1 MLEIITNEAESGARI
16 IVIGVGG
23 AGNNA
28 VNRMVEEGIGGV
40 EFVGVNTDQQA
51 LSLCKAPTILQIG
64 EKVTKGLGCGAVPEV
79 GEKAAE
85 ESADEIR
92 ALMEGADMI
101 FVRGS
106 RYQGV
111 YRTPYGDMDMAVFP
125 SVVNYQIGGS
135 SGEINLS
142 YQLDF
147 DGQYASD
154 HELHIIYAD
163 KSAAHESTA

>member
-1 MLEIITNEAESGARI
+1 MRKTVLLSITGVSKTNGYPDDAIKMFTTGYLSGEGDSWKLKYSETAPDDI
-16 IVIGVGG
+16 TDKNHITLTM
-23 AGNNA
+23 NN
-28 VNRMVEEGIGGV
+28 G
-40 EFVGVNTDQQA
+40 T
-51 LSLCKAPTILQIG
+51 
-64 EKVTKGLGCGAVPEV
+64 VTMTNSQNK
-79 GEKAAE
+79 
-85 ESADEIR
+85 
-92 ALMEGADMI
+92 GADMV

-111 YRTPYGDMDMAVFP
+111 YRTPYGDLDMAVFP
-125 SVVNYQIGGS
+125 SVVEYHIGQG

-163 KSAAHESTA
+163 KSTSQRSAQ

>member
-1 MLEIITNEAESGARI
+1 MRKTVLLSITGLSKTNGVPDDAIKLFTTGYLSGDGDSWKLRYSETSPDD
-16 IVIGVGG
+16 
-23 AGNNA
+23 
-28 VNRMVEEGIGGV
+28 VNDR
-40 EFVGVNTDQQA
+40 NH
-51 LSLCKAPTILQIG
+51 
-64 EKVTKGLGCGAVPEV
+64 VTLTMNQGTVTMTNSQNK
-79 GEKAAE
+79 
-85 ESADEIR
+85 
-92 ALMEGADMI
+92 GADMV

-111 YRTPYGDMDMAVFP
+111 YRTPYGDMDLAVFP
-125 SVVNYQIGGS
+125 SEVNYRIGRD

-163 KSAAHESTA
+163 KSGQRTSAS

>member
-1 MLEIITNEAESGARI
+1 MRKTVLLSITGLSKTNGVPDDAIKLFTTGYLSGDGDSWKLRYSETSPDD
-16 IVIGVGG
+16 
-23 AGNNA
+23 
-28 VNRMVEEGIGGV
+28 VNDR
-40 EFVGVNTDQQA
+40 NH
-51 LSLCKAPTILQIG
+51 
-64 EKVTKGLGCGAVPEV
+64 VTLTMNQGTVTMTNSQNK
-79 GEKAAE
+79 
-85 ESADEIR
+85 
-92 ALMEGADMI
+92 GADMV

-111 YRTPYGDMDMAVFP
+111 YRTPYGDMDLAVFP
-125 SVVNYQIGGS
+125 SEVNYRIGRD

-163 KSAAHESTA
+163 KSGQRTAAS

>member
-1 MLEIITNEAESGARI
+1 MRKTVLLSITGLSKTNGIPDDAIKLFTTGYLSG
-16 IVIGVGG
+16 
-23 AGNNA
+23 
-28 VNRMVEEGIGGV
+28 EGDSWKLRYSETSPDDI
-40 EFVGVNTDQQA
+40 
-51 LSLCKAPTILQIG
+51 K
-64 EKVTKGLGCGAVPEV
+64 EKNHVTLTMDHGTVTMTN
-79 GEKAAE
+79 
-85 ESADEIR
+85 SQNQ
-92 ALMEGADMI
+92 GADMV

-111 YRTPYGDMDMAVFP
+111 YRTPYGSLDLAVFP
-125 SVVNYQIGGS
+125 SVVDYRIGRD

-163 KSAAHESTA
+163 KTSGRTTAS